1 MHFIKQ
7 PALAAR
13 LLPGLMIN
21 QDFIPVPV
29 DQSVTTVSKY
39 SGIEKAK
46 MQEIQLM

>member
-7 PALAAR
+7 PALASR

-21 QDFIPVPV
+21 RDFIPVPV